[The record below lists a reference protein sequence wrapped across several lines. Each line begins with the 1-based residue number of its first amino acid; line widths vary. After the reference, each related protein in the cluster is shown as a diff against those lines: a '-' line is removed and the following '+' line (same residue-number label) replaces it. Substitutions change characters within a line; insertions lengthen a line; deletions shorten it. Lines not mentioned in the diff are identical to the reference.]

1 MQDYYDR
8 VLRGQYDGY
17 EQAQNL
23 VQERLP
29 QTLQR
34 DSFETGDSKQESLR
48 QLDDVQKQQM
58 MELEYFN
65 QQQAALHEKLRQ
77 QEELLA
83 LVQRD
88 IETRENL
95 VSNVFLERNVQ
106 EQQQQEQPISP
117 AEALPTI

>member
-58 MELEYFN
+58 VELEYFN

-95 VSNVFLERNVQ
+95 VSNVFQERNVQ

-117 AEALPTI
+117 PEALPTI